1 MLPYFIIQNFCDNLQ
16 ILLLVGT
23 KLELIIMEMAQEI
36 QDRTTIVRGV
46 PVVEPNNKYFWFNR
60 PQWIILL
67 IHFTLFQVII
77 DHVPYTCTIAHCVGA
92 EHIMYT

>member
-1 MLPYFIIQNFCDNLQ
+1 LNFVAWQ

-46 PVVEPNNKYFWFNR
+46 PIVEPNNKYFWFNR
-60 PQWIILL
+60 PQWITFL
-67 IHFTLFQVII
+67 IHFTLFEVI
-77 DHVPYTCTIAHCVGA
+77 TCVSVYKHKLRVCETRKI
-92 EHIMYT
+92 TD

>member
-1 MLPYFIIQNFCDNLQ
+1 MQYLQ

-23 KLELIIMEMAQEI
+23 KLELIILDMAQEI

-60 PQWIILL
+60 PQWIIFL
-67 IHFTLFQVII
+67 IHFTLFQVIYSLYI
-77 DHVPYTCTIAHCVGA
+77 ISYNIL
-92 EHIMYT
+92 

>member
-1 MLPYFIIQNFCDNLQ
+1 M
-16 ILLLVGT
+16 

-36 QDRTTIVRGV
+36 QDRATIVRGV

-60 PQWIILL
+60 PQWIIFL

-77 DHVPYTCTIAHCVGA
+77 LGVRVLL
-92 EHIMYT
+92 

>member
-1 MLPYFIIQNFCDNLQ
+1 MQFLQ

-23 KLELIIMEMAQEI
+23 KLELIIMDMAQEI

-60 PQWIILL
+60 PQWIIFL
-67 IHFTLFQVII
+67 IHFTLFQVIYSLYI
-77 DHVPYTCTIAHCVGA
+77 ISYNIL
-92 EHIMYT
+92 